1 MTDEKIKMI
10 VDINKELEE
19 LKKAYKEVN
28 NNPKYK
34 LAFYYDATF
43 PVVSVA
49 ESSYINSLLDTYRIV
64 IISNIESEIIRLKN
78 KFKQL

>member
-43 PVVSVA
+43 PVVSIA
-49 ESSYINSLLDTYRIV
+49 KSSYINSLLDNYRIV
-64 IISNIESEIIRLKN
+64 IISKIESEITRLKN
-78 KFKQL
+78 KLKEL